1 MFAVQKGKRNEF
13 HVEERRIRRLVKN
26 LYLNLLIVLMFYGL
40 FHLLFR
46 EHPQYG
52 TWIRGVL
59 MLIFLLAG
67 ILVLL
72 ADIRAIGRA
81 QRICC
86 RLQEGGMEYF
96 DGKKSHFYPW
106 SSFRKV
112 VWDKNRISLTY
123 PCRFCTD
130 AGSFY
135 LYRWLGDQETLL
147 PLMMQRLKGR
157 AEIDPELPKFMREGF
172 TGGCQ

>member
-52 TWIRGVL
+52 IWIRWVL
-59 MLIFLLAG
+59 MIIFLLAG

-86 RLQEGGMEYF
+86 RLQEGGWSILT
-96 DGKKSHFYPW
+96 GKKAIFIPGPPSGRWYGIRTGFPSPIPAASARMQAPFTCTVGWGIRKH
-106 SSFRKV
+106 SSR
-112 VWDKNRISLTY
+112 
-123 PCRFCTD
+123 
-130 AGSFY
+130 
-135 LYRWLGDQETLL
+135 
-147 PLMMQRLKGR
+147 
-157 AEIDPELPKFMREGF
+157 
-172 TGGCQ
+172 